1 MGSAAY
7 SSTEI
12 ARSGLASNAL
22 TRHASVRVQQRG
34 VSRDTLDCLLAY
46 GRHEPD
52 HKGCSV
58 VTFDGKAL
66 KAIGHFESR
75 IVSLQASASQNL
87 YAVVDSDG
95 VVVTAGHRFRRV
107 PRDLSLSALRPGRSR
122 SPRVLN
128 GPTSPYRN

>member
-1 MGSAAY
+1 MSSQGL

-12 ARSGLASNAL
+12 GRNDVASFAL
-22 TRHASVRVQQRG
+22 TRHAGIRVQQRA

-58 VTFDGKAL
+58 VTFDNKAL

-75 IVSLQASASQNL
+75 MVSVQASASQNL

-95 VVVTAGHRFRRV
+95 VVVTTGHRFRRV

-122 SPRVLN
+122 SPQVLN
-128 GPTSPYRN
+128 GPTGSCRN